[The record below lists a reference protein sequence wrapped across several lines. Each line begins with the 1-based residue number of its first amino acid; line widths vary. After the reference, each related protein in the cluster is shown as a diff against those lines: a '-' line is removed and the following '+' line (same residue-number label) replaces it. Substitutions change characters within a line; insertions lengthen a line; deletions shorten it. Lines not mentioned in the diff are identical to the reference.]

1 MLNRSVERDYDI
13 NYHTRAA
20 RRAFNEALDHLQAL
34 KEIDYLPIPTTTAL
48 DEAWRTWKD
57 ELKIISS

>member
-1 MLNRSVERDYDI
+1 MLERSLERDYDI

-20 RRAFNEALDHLQAL
+20 RRAFDEALGHLKAL
-34 KEIDYLPIPTTTAL
+34 NDIGYAPWPTTLAL

-57 ELKIISS
+57 ELETVLY